1 MDELREG
8 MAVLLTLSIFVCVLE
23 GLNQAQSLVH
33 RTTHRQV
40 VNGDLPQ
47 DALIVNHKE
56 TPEIH
61 KMMLQFCTHT
71 LEYK

>member
-1 MDELREG
+1 MLSKHGSTEG
-8 MAVLLTLSIFVCVLE
+8 RYGSLLTLSIFVCVLE

-47 DALIVNHKE
+47 DALVVNHKE

-61 KMMLQFCTHT
+61 KMLQF
-71 LEYK
+71 LQIL